1 MADSAGTKRGRPR
14 DPEIDDRL
22 MAAAVAIFAN
32 HGWAGFSIEQVAKV
46 ARVGKGSVYL
56 RWRSASELL
65 KEALQT
71 KLRFVD
77 DPDTGDVRRDLLR
90 LAEQLAET
98 YAGDNGRAFLRIYI
112 EGESIPG
119 FTEYWEFQQ
128 EQMRVARTML
138 RRGQE
143 RGEISMHVRVTTI
156 LDALSGGILVHSLT
170 APATV
175 LQSSLATQGLLEELV
190 DLVLSQAKATHKDPP
205 GRGQNRPAPA
215 SAPRPKRPLN
225 ALSEM
230 GSVS

>member
-1 MADSAGTKRGRPR
+1 MTDTTTRKRGRPR

-22 MAAAVAIFAN
+22 MAAAVAVFASR
-32 HGWAGFSIEQVAKV
+32 GWAGFSIERVASA

-56 RWRSASELL
+56 RWGSASELL

-77 DPDTGDVRRDLLR
+77 DPDTGDVRRDLLG
-90 LAEQLAET
+90 LAQQLAET

-112 EGESIPG
+112 EGDSIPG

-128 EQMRVARTML
+128 EQMRVARAML

-143 RGEISMHVRVTTI
+143 RGEISDHVRVTTI

-170 APATV
+170 APAPV
-175 LQSSLATQGLLEELV
+175 VQSSLATNRLLEELV
-190 DLVLSQAKATHKDPP
+190 DLALSHARQDP
-205 GRGQNRPAPA
+205 RPA
-215 SAPRPKRPLN
+215 
-225 ALSEM
+225 
-230 GSVS
+230 